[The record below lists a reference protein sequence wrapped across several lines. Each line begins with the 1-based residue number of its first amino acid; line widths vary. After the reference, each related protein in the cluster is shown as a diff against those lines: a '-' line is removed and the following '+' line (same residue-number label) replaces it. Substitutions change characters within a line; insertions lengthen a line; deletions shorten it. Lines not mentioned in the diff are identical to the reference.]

1 MVNIIIK
8 ACKCMAL
15 MTECLIYDK
24 NERHNFSLGQKSNFS
39 ILYKYFSTFLKIIF
53 VYKFIG
59 AYKEAIK
66 NKFHIL
72 QMYINSQDFFIQLQ
86 REMFTHSSSLEKFHC
101 KIQFQGQSRHSRH
114 MISEPTWNPS
124 SSPRGKTGKIWHSCA
139 SSCCCTVYTSILC
152 ILKITISWNRGTT
165 ARRPPS

>member
-1 MVNIIIK
+1 
-8 ACKCMAL
+8 

-24 NERHNFSLGQKSNFS
+24 NERHNFSIGQKSNFS

-72 QMYINSQDFFIQLQ
+72 QMYINSQDFLSNFKGKCLHIPLPL
-86 REMFTHSSSLEKFHC
+86 RNSTVKFN
-101 KIQFQGQSRHSRH
+101 SRD
-114 MISEPTWNPS
+114 N
-124 SSPRGKTGKIWHSCA
+124 
-139 SSCCCTVYTSILC
+139 L
-152 ILKITISWNRGTT
+152 GTADT
-165 ARRPPS
+165 